1 MRKATVITTGS
12 EIVEGLIINSNAQ
25 HICRRLTETGV
36 SVARSIS
43 VGDDLE
49 SIEKAICEAFE
60 DSTVIV
66 VSGGL
71 GPTKD
76 DLTREAVARSLNRK
90 LLFDPALE
98 NRIKEKISKF
108 HKAPANTRKQA
119 MVIENAELI
128 ENPVGTAPGQLIR
141 DGDVIL
147 ILLPGPP
154 QEMKPMLESVLSK
167 LSDKRNCSINMLF
180 FGIPEASLDE
190 LVQKLPTPKWLKVAT
205 QATHTDGVKLR
216 LYAPSEYSA
225 ELKKFSEQVI
235 AKINEHFVGFDNA
248 TLEEVVVRGLEAS
261 GLTVSSAESC
271 TGGLLAAKIV
281 SVPGASKV
289 FKGAVV
295 AYDNSVKT
303 NILKVREQIIE
314 QHGAVSEECVFEMAK
329 KVKNMI
335 NSDLSV
341 AISGIAGPSGGSEAK
356 PVGLAFICLWDGKK
370 SYIKRIFYP
379 QERNMFRSRVVST
392 AMDMLRRYIFKLPVI

>member
-108 HKAPANTRKQA
+108 HKAPANIRKQA

-128 ENPVGTAPGQLIR
+128 ENPVGTAPGQFIR

-154 QEMKPMLESVLSK
+154 QEMEPMLESVLSK
-167 LSDKRNCSINMLF
+167 LSDKRNCSINML
-180 FGIPEASLDE
+180 
-190 LVQKLPTPKWLKVAT
+190 
-205 QATHTDGVKLR
+205 
-216 LYAPSEYSA
+216 
-225 ELKKFSEQVI
+225 I
-235 AKINEHFVGFDNA
+235 A
-248 TLEEVVVRGLEAS
+248 L
-261 GLTVSSAESC
+261 
-271 TGGLLAAKIV
+271 
-281 SVPGASKV
+281 
-289 FKGAVV
+289 
-295 AYDNSVKT
+295 
-303 NILKVREQIIE
+303 
-314 QHGAVSEECVFEMAK
+314 
-329 KVKNMI
+329 
-335 NSDLSV
+335 
-341 AISGIAGPSGGSEAK
+341 
-356 PVGLAFICLWDGKK
+356 
-370 SYIKRIFYP
+370 
-379 QERNMFRSRVVST
+379 
-392 AMDMLRRYIFKLPVI
+392 

>member
-25 HICRRLTETGV
+25 HICQRLTEVGV
-36 SVARSIS
+36 SVIRSVS
-43 VGDDLE
+43 VGDNLE
-49 SIEKAICEAFE
+49 SIEKVIREAFE

-71 GPTKD
+71 GPTED

-90 LLFDPALE
+90 LLFDSTLE
-98 NRIKEKISKF
+98 SRIKEKISKF
-108 HKAPANTRKQA
+108 HKTSANIRKQA

-154 QEMKPMLESVLSK
+154 QEMKPMLERVLSE
-167 LSDKRNCSINMLF
+167 LSTKSNCSISMLF
-180 FGIPEASLDE
+180 FGIPEANLDE
-190 LVQKLPTPKWLKVAT
+190 LVQELPKPKWLKVAT
-205 QATHTDGVKLR
+205 QATHTDGVRLR
-216 LYAPSEYSA
+216 IHAPSKYSV
-225 ELKKFSEQVI
+225 ELRNFSEQVI
-235 AKINEHFVGFDNA
+235 SKIREHFVGFDNA

-261 GLTVSSAESC
+261 GLTVSVAESC
-271 TGGLLAAKIV
+271 TGGLLASKIV

-303 NILKVREQIIE
+303 NILKVREQTIE

-329 KVKNMI
+329 TVRNII

-341 AISGIAGPSGGSEAK
+341 AISGIAGPSGGSELK
-356 PVGLAFICLWDGKK
+356 PVGLAFICLWNGKE
-370 SYIKRIFYP
+370 SYIRRMFYP
-379 QERNMFRSRVVST
+379 QERNMFRSRVVSA
-392 AMDMLRRYIFKLPVI
+392 AMDMLRRYIFRLPVI

>member
-25 HICRRLTETGV
+25 HICRRLTDMGV

-60 DSTVIV
+60 DSTVII

-108 HKAPANTRKQA
+108 HKTPASTRKQA

-167 LSDKRNCSINMLF
+167 LSDKRDCSINMLF
-180 FGIPEASLDE
+180 FGISEASLDE

-205 QATHTDGVKLR
+205 QATHTEGVKLR
-216 LYAPSEYSA
+216 LHSPSEYSA
-225 ELKKFSEQVI
+225 ELKKFSEQI
-235 AKINEHFVGFDNA
+235 ITKISEHFVGFDNA
-248 TLEEVVVRGLEAS
+248 TLEEAVVRGLEAS
-261 GLTVSSAESC
+261 RLTVSSAESC

-303 NILKVREQIIE
+303 NILKVREQTIE

-329 KVKNMI
+329 KVRNMI

-341 AISGIAGPSGGSEAK
+341 AISGIAGPSGGSESK

-370 SYIKRIFYP
+370 SYIKRMFYP
-379 QERNMFRSRVVST
+379 QERNMFRSRVAST